1 VYLNFLKNRST
12 WYYLAFPIL
21 VIFAVFL
28 SLKIIVGSKAPS
40 LAGVH
45 YKLIVPD
52 ENLTLFFFN
61 FIDEK
66 KVMVGNSNAEE
77 VLFHY
82 TNTDKNISI
91 VDFAGDTLVC
101 LLCEK
106 IADNANCTIR
116 IEGLDDFTGTLIKD

>member
-1 VYLNFLKNRST
+1 
-12 WYYLAFPIL
+12 
-21 VIFAVFL
+21 
-28 SLKIIVGSKAPS
+28 
-40 LAGVH
+40 
-45 YKLIVPD
+45 
-52 ENLTLFFFN
+52 
-61 FIDEK
+61 
-66 KVMVGNSNAEE
+66 MVGNSNAEE

-116 IEGLDDFTGTLIKD
+116 IEGLDDFTGTLIKDQKTLQTFLIGGALVFVFIL